1 MSGIALSCVT
11 GCFCADLCATDH
23 PRFTKA
29 SDVYST
35 TCVVVECLLQQ
46 LPWEHMDRMVNIQAA
61 TKASLQPQS

>member
-11 GCFCADLCATDH
+11 GCLCADLCATDCPH
-23 PRFTKA
+23 FKA

-35 TCVVVECLLQQ
+35 ACVVVECLLQQ
-46 LPWEHMDRMVNIQAA
+46 LPWEHMDRMVDIQAA